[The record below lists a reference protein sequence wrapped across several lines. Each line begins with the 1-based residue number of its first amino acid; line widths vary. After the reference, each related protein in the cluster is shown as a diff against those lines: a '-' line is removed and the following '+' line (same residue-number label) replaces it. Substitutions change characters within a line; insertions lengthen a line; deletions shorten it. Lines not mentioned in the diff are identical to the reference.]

1 MAGRVAM
8 TPPLDTRDRRY
19 RPYVIVTCAL
29 PAAAAV
35 AVVIWQPRWA
45 WWALAAE
52 LTATTV
58 LTATWRV
65 LRVVKARVTAVMA
78 TTVMAATED
87 VASAE
92 EQERQDI
99 GIPSERP
106 DG

>member
-1 MAGRVAM
+1 MAGRVAV

-52 LTATTV
+52 LIAITV
-58 LTATWRV
+58 LTVAWRV
-65 LRVVKARVTAVMA
+65 LRAIKLR
-78 TTVMAATED
+78 
-87 VASAE
+87 
-92 EQERQDI
+92 RP
-99 GIPSERP
+99 PS
-106 DG
+106 

>member
-45 WWALAAE
+45 WWALVAE
-52 LTATTV
+52 LAVITV
-58 LTATWRV
+58 LTVAWRA
-65 LRVVKARVTAVMA
+65 LRAIRL
-78 TTVMAATED
+78 
-87 VASAE
+87 
-92 EQERQDI
+92 RRP
-99 GIPSERP
+99 PS
-106 DG
+106 